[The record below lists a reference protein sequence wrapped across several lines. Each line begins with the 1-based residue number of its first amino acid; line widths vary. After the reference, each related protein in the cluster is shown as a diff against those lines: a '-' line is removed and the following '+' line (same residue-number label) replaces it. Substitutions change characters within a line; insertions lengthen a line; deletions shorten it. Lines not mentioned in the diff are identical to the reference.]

1 MASVQAAASQV
12 VGDDYVGDRVEHHL
26 DVPCVRGTGHVT
38 VDLLIGRAVLALELC
53 LDVSSCVIVSVR
65 ACRENSQQSGREETV
80 EESQDKKTKR
90 EDNGERKEQK

>member
-12 VGDDYVGDRVEHHL
+12 VGDDDISDCIEHHL

-38 VDLLIGRAVLALELC
+38 VDLFIRRAVLALKLC

-65 ACRENSQQSGREETV
+65 ACGGTSEECGREKTV
-80 EESQDKKTKR
+80 K
-90 EDNGERKEQK
+90 